1 MAELARSQSG
11 DSARQISIQAILR
24 IGLLFLVT
32 AGILSAAN
40 SYQVHN
46 LVSDLANTADHT
58 DPNLLNPWGIA
69 FSATSPFWISNNH
82 SGTSTLYDGGGNA
95 IPLVVQIPSPSG
107 STPGAPTGAIFN
119 TTQSFAVTA
128 GNPAAFLFCT
138 EDGTIIGWNST
149 VDRTNGKI
157 LADNSASNA
166 IYKGC
171 ALGGTAD
178 APLLYA
184 TDFHNGKVDVWDGN
198 FNPVQNANAFVDPN
212 IPAGF
217 APFNIAVLN
226 GKLYVTY
233 AKQDDDKEDDVA
245 GVGNGYID
253 VFDMSGGSLAR
264 LITQGSLNSPWGLA
278 IAPAGFGDFAGDLL
292 VGNFGDGMIHAFN
305 PDTGALIGTM
315 YQAVA
320 SGGNQNQPVVI
331 QGLWGLAFGNGGKGG
346 DPATLYFTAGSPGP
360 NGEPLESHGL
370 FGSIQAAPTVQASG
384 VENGASFDSTIAANS
399 WVSIFAGGL
408 SGVTRSWETSD
419 FTNGQLP
426 TELSGVTVTV
436 NGEPAYLSY
445 VSPMQINLLMPTDI
459 AAGPAQI
466 VVTNGLLSS
475 PAVTVTVESVAPAF
489 FLFSGTKYIAAT
501 HSDNVSLTG
510 PPNLISGVTTTPAQI
525 GETVVLYGTGF
536 GATNPPVPNGQLI
549 TTAYPLAVTPTVT
562 IGGVA
567 AHVAFAG
574 VTAPGL
580 YQLNVVVPEGVPAG
594 DAAVVVQ
601 VPGGQSQ
608 ANAFLSIGAT
618 AAP

>member
-253 VFDMSGGSLAR
+253 VFDMSGGSLTR

-320 SGGNQNQPVVI
+320 TGGNQNQPVVI

-419 FTNGQLP
+419 FTNVQLP

>member
-1 MAELARSQSG
+1 M
-11 DSARQISIQAILR
+11 
-24 IGLLFLVT
+24 T

-253 VFDMSGGSLAR
+253 VFDMSGGSLTR

-419 FTNGQLP
+419 FTNVQLP

>member
-253 VFDMSGGSLAR
+253 VFDMSGGSLTR

-370 FGSIQAAPTVQASG
+370 FGSIQATPTVQASG

-419 FTNGQLP
+419 FTNVQLP

>member
-320 SGGNQNQPVVI
+320 TGGNQNQPVVI